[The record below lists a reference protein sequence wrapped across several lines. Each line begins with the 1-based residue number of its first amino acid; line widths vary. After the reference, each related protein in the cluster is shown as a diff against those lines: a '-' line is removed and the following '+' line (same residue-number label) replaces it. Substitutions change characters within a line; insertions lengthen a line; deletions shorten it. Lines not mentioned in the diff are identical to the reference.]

1 MTGIRLRSWRKC
13 QASVVNKVEWQRK
26 KRVEDGSASPDSL
39 RNPLSI
45 NSISINS
52 VLDDN
57 FAKFAEMVGGKHAE
71 TYLVR
76 VLQYVANG
84 HALTGEINVSPGKFG
99 TLVLSREWD
108 IVSPARGRKVYKAL
122 IESGIALTTEGSS
135 RGSTGGSSG
144 GSYARAF
151 PSLPHQALP
160 DQSSP
165 DRAGLV
171 LVGSL
176 SDKQR
181 ACIAGILDAL
191 CRGEDGK
198 AHQDSALHWRKLFR
212 SGDLEA
218 EVGEQILGRWLKR
231 FPGAAKKGKDAAGIS
246 SAHNGAPR

>member
-1 MTGIRLRSWRKC
+1 MTGILLRSWRKC

-26 KRVEDGSASPDSL
+26 KRVEDGSAAPDSL

-45 NSISINS
+45 NSISIAS
-52 VLDDN
+52 VLDDD
-57 FAKFAEMVGGKHAE
+57 FAKFAEMVGGKYAE

-84 HALTGEINVSPGKFG
+84 HALTGEINVSPSKFG

-108 IVSPARGRKVYKAL
+108 IVSPGRGRKVYEAL
-122 IESGIALTTEGSS
+122 IESGIALPTSGSS
-135 RGSTGGSSG
+135 RGSTGGSSD
-144 GSYARAF
+144 GSLARAF
-151 PSLPHQALP
+151 PSLPVQSIP

-165 DRAGLV
+165 GRAGLV

-176 SDKQR
+176 SEAQR

-198 AHQDSALHWRKLFR
+198 ENQDSALHWRKLFR
-212 SGDLEA
+212 SGGLEA
-218 EVGEQILGRWLKR
+218 DVGKQILGRWLKR
-231 FPGAAKKGKDAAGIS
+231 FPGAARKGKEAAGLT
-246 SAHNGAPR
+246 APTNGDHR